1 MGQVVGNQPALP
13 GRLQPAA
20 VNEWRAPDVPD
31 EPRRLAYQVLAVS
44 GPQVQVSPPEAERV
58 DLPIQLFQQLFGA
71 ADVAVRADPF
81 DDHTLAQDLGLEPM
95 IPTAAPKADRHHSF
109 REHSVLCQRLRLRRS
124 DSCPLR
130 WRRELCPRAK

>member
-31 EPRRLAYQVLAVS
+31 EPRRLAHQVLAVS

-58 DLPIQLFQQLFGA
+58 DLPIQLFQQLFGP
-71 ADVAVRADPF
+71 ADVALGAKPF
-81 DDHTLAQDLGLEPM
+81 DHYALAQDLGREPHT
-95 IPTAAPKADRHHSF
+95 PTAAP
-109 REHSVLCQRLRLRRS
+109 Q
-124 DSCPLR
+124 
-130 WRRELCPRAK
+130 